1 VTLFMSLIVC
11 CHRHFNS
18 WIKVSFSFTSSFG
31 DHLSL
36 RVYLLVEMHYREA
49 TLLPRWRYSCHLLFA
64 GAGISIH
71 ESRFL
76 SPLLPRLGI
85 SCRCGFRSVLKP
97 LCHVYVSPG
106 LVGTALTFT
115 TCLGFTITTVSQHS
129 NGGSLVAWRKIGTG
143 PRAMLIS
150 PTWRLV
156 RSLEFVDRT
165 KSGLHTCSCK
175 RPWRSKSSTKT
186 KHVVP
191 ELSTCHQSTCD
202 PSTFR

>member
-1 VTLFMSLIVC
+1 LALQSLPSASIQMV
-11 CHRHFNS
+11 
-18 WIKVSFSFTSSFG
+18 G
-31 DHLSL
+31 A
-36 RVYLLVEMHYREA
+36 LLLEE
-49 TLLPRWRYSCHLLFA
+49 
-64 GAGISIH
+64 
-71 ESRFL
+71 
-76 SPLLPRLGI
+76 RLG
-85 SCRCGFRSVLKP
+85 
-97 LCHVYVSPG
+97 PG
-106 LVGTALTFT
+106 
-115 TCLGFTITTVSQHS
+115 
-129 NGGSLVAWRKIGTG
+129 
-143 PRAMLIS
+143 AMLIS